1 MALYTFTYTIVSGA
15 TQTFR
20 CAASSKEAAARYW
33 AEEQAIVRAV
43 TGGPV
48 MPKAVM
54 VGA

>member
-1 MALYTFTYTIVSGA
+1 MALYTFTYTIDSGA

-20 CAASSKEAAARYW
+20 CAASSHEDAARYW
-33 AEEQAIVRAV
+33 AEEQAIVRSV

-48 MPKAVM
+48 TPKSVT